1 MERGQKRFVSA
12 LGRMCFL
19 EHRVSSVVE
28 TLQAAGLHPSDYL
41 LNPDAGVK
49 WFFSTR
55 SINSVTAVGLM
66 TSDLNRDV
74 LWCWVKRHISS
85 VSGCQR
91 FSHSYILTSSGFF
104 LLSSGGADVH
114 QLDLHHGP
122 NFWKHALRNTTI
134 FSCSQFNSSPQRKK
148 IFRYLFSV

>member
-85 VSGCQR
+85 VSGCQILSLIYFNIIR
-91 FSHSYILTSSGFF
+91 FLSAVIRRRWRPPAGSSSRAK
-104 LLSSGGADVH
+104 LLETCFKEY
-114 QLDLHHGP
+114 
-122 NFWKHALRNTTI
+122 NNI
-134 FSCSQFNSSPQRKK
+134 FMQPVQFKSTKK
-148 IFRYLFSV
+148 GNI